1 MELRETQLGAEDCER
16 VLVCFFVAV
25 VFEVFPRTKQVDK
38 IVQSTVLEMEDLL
51 SVCVVIQSNKLSS
64 VVCET
69 VRKLSHTL
77 TDTNLK

>member
-51 SVCVVIQSNKLSS
+51 SVCEIIISCVWKQLGNSLTHSQIQA
-64 VVCET
+64 
-69 VRKLSHTL
+69 
-77 TDTNLK
+77 